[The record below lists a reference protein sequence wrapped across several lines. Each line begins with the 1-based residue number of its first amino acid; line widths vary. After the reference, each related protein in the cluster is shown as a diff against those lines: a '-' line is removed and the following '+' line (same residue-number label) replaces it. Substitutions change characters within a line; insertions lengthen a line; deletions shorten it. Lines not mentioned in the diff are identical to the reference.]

1 MIDKVRIIRMSPA
14 NYSASKC
21 RKKSLRETG
30 IHLDN
35 TREEIMRF
43 CPN

>member
-21 RKKSLRETG
+21 REKIIKRNRDPSGQHKRRDYG
-30 IHLDN
+30 ILS
-35 TREEIMRF
+35 
-43 CPN
+43 